1 MFSDLYNIYINMF
14 MMSYFMSQLQD
25 SMRELDEQLQEP
37 FKHSC
42 TQLDA
47 RNQLENSRPVLQEL
61 HSSHDQ
67 CRGYGKQFLEMA
79 LSKGEH
85 SDNSHDHISRYIFCI
100 VVSLI
105 FVTQPPTEISGCN
118 F

>member
-1 MFSDLYNIYINMF
+1 
-14 MMSYFMSQLQD
+14 
-25 SMRELDEQLQEP
+25 MRELDGLLQEP

-61 HSSHDQ
+61 QGSHDQ

-79 LSKGEH
+79 SSEGEH
-85 SDNSHDHISRYIFCI
+85 TGKSHDHISRYVCLYNIAF
-100 VVSLI
+100 
-105 FVTQPPTEISGCN
+105 
-118 F
+118 